1 MDRYSVGVYDQAG
14 EYSTTSCTDFAHL
27 LAVYALMRRSY
38 PGKVV
43 QAFNLD
49 NVDLGWHDGLTEDE
63 REQLDEV
70 TL

>member
-1 MDRYSVGVYDQAG
+1 MGKYSVGVYDCAG

-27 LAVYALMRRSY
+27 LAVVALMRRLY

-49 NVDLGWHDGLTEDE
+49 RCDYDTNGLTEDE
-63 REQLDEV
+63 RDAVDEV
-70 TL
+70 QS